1 VRTNHGVRVECLR
14 CHHVGMLSD
23 GSLLRQ
29 EIKQKTPIAA
39 FIKRLRCSRCGSH
52 SVSAQRVGPGSSLRK
67 AV

>member
-39 FIKRLRCSRCGSH
+39 FIKRLR
-52 SVSAQRVGPGSSLRK
+52 
-67 AV
+67 